1 MAYDF
6 KSEKDVKEY
15 IKNLGIEYR
24 FGCLSEKDPQSKILI
39 TFDIQFFFFFNY
51 TLIIYSMSVTR

>member
-1 MAYDF
+1 MSYDF

-15 IKNLGIEYR
+15 IKNLGIEYK

-39 TFDIQFFFFFNY
+39 TFDILFL
-51 TLIIYSMSVTR
+51 LIIL